1 MATQVFELKLPWHN
15 YKWLDIIAPSKKF
28 LDELGKEYNIH
39 PRYIKDCLEP
49 EHLPKIEKLG
59 NLTMVVLRA
68 LDEKLN
74 EEAMTVQDI
83 TRKVVIFY
91 NEKFLIS
98 IHRNDQNYLKT
109 LRQQWTE
116 YTKEDAP
123 KNHLVI
129 GHPLHEQMILH
140 DILLAVTESYHPI
153 LESGFDRLELLD
165 DELLSPQSH
174 SSFDLK
180 KGYFFKRR
188 ISLVKR
194 LVRIQSELVDK
205 LTPTMEYAL
214 QISFKH
220 VNSQL
225 SKYYFYADDLLEGV
239 QSMVNLHVSISSQK
253 TNESSFRINEVTRLL
268 TLFSVYFLPLNFIAG
283 IYGMNFKFM
292 PELDW
297 YLGYPLA
304 ILLMCLTAL
313 GVYWWTKKKG
323 WLGLK

>member
-15 YKWLDIIAPSKKF
+15 YKWLDIVAPSKKY
-28 LDELGKEYNIH
+28 LEELGKEYNIH

-59 NLTMVVLRA
+59 NLTMLVLRA
-68 LDEKLN
+68 LDETLS
-74 EEAMTVQDI
+74 EEAMTVQEI

-91 NEKFLIS
+91 NEKILIS
-98 IHRNDQNYLKT
+98 IHRSEQAYIKE
-109 LRQQWTE
+109 LRKQWTE
-116 YTKEDAP
+116 YIQDGSAKTH
-123 KNHLVI
+123 NSV
-129 GHPLHEQMILH
+129 GHPLHEQLILH
-140 DILLAVTESYHPI
+140 DILLCVTESYHTI
-153 LESGFDRLELLD
+153 LESGFDRLETLD
-165 DELLSPQSH
+165 DELLSPDTK

-194 LVRIQSELVDK
+194 MLRIQTELVDK
-205 LTPTMEYAL
+205 VTPTMEYAL

-220 VNSQL
+220 ISGLL

-239 QSMVNLHVSISSQK
+239 QGMVNLHVSISSQK
-253 TNESSFRINEVTRLL
+253 TNESSHRINEVTRLL

-292 PELDW
+292 PELQW
-297 YLGYPLA
+297 LLGYPMALA
-304 ILLMCLTAL
+304 FMCLTAL
-313 GVYWWTKKKG
+313 SVYWWTKKKG
-323 WLGLK
+323 WLS